1 MERIKSLLNP
11 LRKMSPGQSPAGNV
25 ELVNAA
31 RMILDFQTDAAIAID
46 LDGAIAYMN
55 HKGEQLSG
63 FRLSEAQGQNL
74 EQIIRLANLERM
86 ELFTGLTQKV
96 ILGARTLKIPSDT
109 ILISRAGKKLS
120 VEGSMAPVFGADGKL
135 QGVVLVLH
143 DVSKAKELSAQL
155 AHQANHDALTGLI
168 NRREFER
175 RAEQALAYA
184 KNNGAQ
190 HALCFMDLDQF
201 KVVNDTCGHAAG
213 DELLRQVSSLLQTRM
228 RSRDTLA
235 RLGGDEFGLLLENCP
250 LDEAERIAQEILFT
264 VRSFRFDWEGQ
275 TFKIGVSIGITAIT
289 QLSEDITKVLSNTDS
304 ACYAAK
310 EKGRNRVQIF
320 QMDDKEL
327 GNRREEMSQVTR
339 ISSAIDENRLTLY
352 FQPIMS
358 LGGEPANGDHCEIL
372 VRMLT
377 RDNQIVM
384 PDSFIPA
391 AERYGLMPSLDRW
404 VIENA
409 FSMYQRLY
417 PGADPQRKN
426 TWAINISGD
435 SLGSPGLIEF
445 IREQAIKYKVP
456 PQDICFEITESAAIA
471 SVSKAIDFIWGLKMD
486 GFRFALDDFGKGMS
500 SFAYLKNLPVN
511 YLKIDGE
518 FIKDLVS
525 DKINYGLVEA
535 MNRVGQ
541 VMGLE
546 TIAEWVESAEVMN
559 KLRDMG
565 VNHVQGYVIGKP
577 SSLADREKAVSPNVY
592 QLNNFRAA

>member
-1 MERIKSLLNP
+1 MKTMKGLLSA
-11 LRKMSPGQSPAGNV
+11 LRKSSTEERPEKQS
-25 ELVNAA
+25 ELMNAA
-31 RMILDFQTDAAIAID
+31 RMMLDFQTDAAITVD
-46 LDGAIAYMN
+46 LNSTIVYMN
-55 HKGEQLSG
+55 HEVEKLSG
-63 FRLSEAQGQNL
+63 FNLGEAQGQHL
-74 EQIIRLANLERM
+74 DQVIRLANLERM

-96 ILGARTLKIPSDT
+96 ILQARTLKIPSDT
-109 ILISRAGKKLS
+109 VLISRAGKKLS
-120 VEGSMAPVFGADGKL
+120 VEGSIAPVFGADGKL

-143 DVSKAKELSAQL
+143 DVSKAKELSTQL

-175 RAEQALAYA
+175 RAEQALTYA
-184 KNNGAQ
+184 KSNGAQ

-213 DELLRQVSSLLQTRM
+213 DELLRQIGTLLQTRM
-228 RSRDTLA
+228 RNRDTLA

-250 LDEAERIAQEILFT
+250 LDEAERIALEILFT
-264 VRSFRFDWEGQ
+264 IRSFRFDWDGQ
-275 TFKIGVSIGITAIT
+275 TFTIGISIGITAIT
-289 QLSEDITKVLSNTDS
+289 QLSEDIAKVLSNTDS

-310 EKGRNRVQIF
+310 EKGRNRVQVF
-320 QMDDKEL
+320 QMDDIEL
-327 GNRREEMSQVTR
+327 GNRREEMNQVTR

-358 LGGEPANGDHCEIL
+358 LGSEPANGDHGEIL

-377 RDNQIVM
+377 RDNQLIM
-384 PDSFIPA
+384 PNSFIPA

-404 VIENA
+404 VIENT

-417 PGADPQRKN
+417 PNADPQRKN

-445 IREQAIKYKVP
+445 IREQASKYNVP

-518 FIKDLVS
+518 FVKDLAN
-525 DKINYGLVEA
+525 DKINHGLVEA

-577 SSLADREKAVSPNVY
+577 SPLADREKTASPNVF
-592 QLNNFRAA
+592 QLNNFRVA

>member
-1 MERIKSLLNP
+1 MKRIKGLLNTIRNASTEQQP
-11 LRKMSPGQSPAGNV
+11 EKQST
-25 ELVNAA
+25 LINAA

-63 FRLSEAQGQNL
+63 FKLGEAQGQHL
-74 EQIIRLANLERM
+74 DQIIKLANLERM

-96 ILGARTLKIPSDT
+96 ILQARTLKIPSDT
-109 ILISRAGKKLS
+109 VLISRAGKKLS

-143 DVSKAKELSAQL
+143 DVSQAKELSAQL

-175 RAEQALAYA
+175 RAEQALISAN
-184 KNNGAQ
+184 NNGAQ

-264 VRSFRFDWEGQ
+264 IQSFRFDWQGQ
-275 TFKIGVSIGITAIT
+275 TFTIGVSIGITAIT
-289 QLSEDITKVLSNTDS
+289 QLSEDIAKVMSNTDS

-310 EKGRNRVQIF
+310 EKGRNRVQVF

-327 GNRREEMSQVTR
+327 GNRREEMNQVNR

-352 FQPIMS
+352 VQPIMS
-358 LGGEPANGDHCEIL
+358 LGSKPTNGDHCEIL

-377 RDNQIVM
+377 RDNQLVM
-384 PDSFIPA
+384 PNSFIPA
-391 AERYGLMPSLDRW
+391 AERYGLMPRLDRW

-417 PGADPQRKN
+417 PSADPQRKN

-445 IREQAIKYKVP
+445 IREQASKYNVP

-471 SVSKAIDFIWGLKMD
+471 SVSKAIDFIWGLKTD

-518 FIKDLVS
+518 FIQDLIN
-525 DKINYGLVEA
+525 DKINHGLVEA

-546 TIAEWVESAEVMN
+546 TIAEWVESTEVMN

-577 SSLADREKAVSPNVY
+577 SPLADREETASRNVY
-592 QLNNFRAA
+592 QLNNFRVA